1 MIIIK
6 QQILLKLDEN
16 KSAIFFTRINVKRI
30 LKDFCPKSLFEA

>member
-16 KSAIFFTRINVKRI
+16 KSAIFFYKNKCE
-30 LKDFCPKSLFEA
+30 KDFEGFLH